1 MNLDLLFAIINFLV
15 FVAVLFYFL
24 RKPATSAMMKR
35 NEKVGED
42 IRLSQ
47 EMKHL
52 ADEELKQ
59 AQKKLGFLEDDK
71 KNVRRESEQA
81 LQAMR
86 LSEEKNLED
95 ELQRIKREAQRRA
108 ESEAALVKWKLEK
121 EIERLILKSSLTKL
135 EKNITEETHEKLNRE
150 YLQNLNKVEGLR

>member
-1 MNLDLLFAIINFLV
+1 
-15 FVAVLFYFL
+15 
-24 RKPATSAMMKR
+24 
-35 NEKVGED
+35 
-42 IRLSQ
+42 
-47 EMKHL
+47 
-52 ADEELKQ
+52 
-59 AQKKLGFLEDDK
+59 
-71 KNVRRESEQA
+71 
-81 LQAMR
+81 MR